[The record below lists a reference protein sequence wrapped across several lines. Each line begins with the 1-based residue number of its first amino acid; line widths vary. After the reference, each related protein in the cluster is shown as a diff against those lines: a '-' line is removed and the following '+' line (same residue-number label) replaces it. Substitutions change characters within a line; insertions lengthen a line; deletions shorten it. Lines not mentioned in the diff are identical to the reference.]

1 MRTISKRL
9 LILLVLLLASM
20 QLAAEELINFEV
32 TESGMHQV
40 SFEQLQDA
48 GLDILGEPLTNIGL
62 LNKGAAVA
70 VEIVGSTLNPANF
83 GPGAKIRFYGQSID
97 TLYTGTNVY
106 TLVLDATLHTPLQ
119 ARSIPV
125 PARAPTAASYL
136 AKKVFAPQTSYSFVS
151 PDDND
156 PWYAKRM
163 SALQGA
169 TQETVNLE
177 LNDYVPGGNSGSVRA
192 KLNVEVWGA
201 SNIPSSDSDH
211 HLKVSMNGTSLIDEV
226 FDGFSGQRYSA
237 EVQSLNVGNN
247 EVTLELPLDQG
258 VDFDVVN
265 LNSVEV
271 QYPRG
276 FVAQDNKLS
285 FVSRFTKFLL
295 RGFTTDTLLVYV
307 IEDGTISRIDN
318 TAISG
323 RCQIGGSCSVIFGG
337 SGQVAEYF
345 ALDENEFIEPELA
358 YLPVQAD
365 IRSDQAEYLI
375 ITHPDFIAE
384 AGEQDQLARLVTS
397 LEEQFS
403 SVALVDVEQIY
414 AQFANHIFDPTA
426 IRDYIEFSRDNLGTQ
441 MVLLVGGDIYDYR
454 NFENEDARS
463 FIPSLYVATD
473 DLIRFAPVDPKYVD
487 FNDDNVPDLPIGR
500 LPVRTMQELKVLIDK
515 REDYLTRSYQDTAV
529 FAADGFSDLE
539 QYSFTQ
545 DAELVRQDYFSDWNV
560 TSAYVDSIGVRG
572 ARQTITSSINSGV
585 SLTSFFGHS
594 SISQWSFDGL
604 FNGFDVVNLQNQ
616 GRPTVVTQWGCWNTY
631 HVNPNED
638 SMGHRFMMEGDR
650 GAVAVMGATTLT
662 SAHNER
668 LLADLVFQ
676 RMSQG
681 MPLGIA
687 ITEAKAEFALSRPD
701 ALDVLLGW
709 TLLGMPELR
718 L

>member
-1 MRTISKRL
+1 M
-9 LILLVLLLASM
+9 
-20 QLAAEELINFEV
+20 
-32 TESGMHQV
+32 
-40 SFEQLQDA
+40 
-48 GLDILGEPLTNIGL
+48 
-62 LNKGAAVA
+62 
-70 VEIVGSTLNPANF
+70 
-83 GPGAKIRFYGQSID
+83 
-97 TLYTGTNVY
+97 
-106 TLVLDATLHTPLQ
+106 
-119 ARSIPV
+119 
-125 PARAPTAASYL
+125 
-136 AKKVFAPQTSYSFVS
+136 
-151 PDDND
+151 
-156 PWYAKRM
+156 
-163 SALQGA
+163 
-169 TQETVNLE
+169 
-177 LNDYVPGGNSGSVRA
+177 
-192 KLNVEVWGA
+192 
-201 SNIPSSDSDH
+201 
-211 HLKVSMNGTSLIDEV
+211 
-226 FDGFSGQRYSA
+226 
-237 EVQSLNVGNN
+237 
-247 EVTLELPLDQG
+247 
-258 VDFDVVN
+258 
-265 LNSVEV
+265 
-271 QYPRG
+271 
-276 FVAQDNKLS
+276 
-285 FVSRFTKFLL
+285 
-295 RGFTTDTLLVYV
+295 
-307 IEDGTISRIDN
+307 
-318 TAISG
+318 
-323 RCQIGGSCSVIFGG
+323 
-337 SGQVAEYF
+337 
-345 ALDENEFIEPELA
+345 
-358 YLPVQAD
+358 
-365 IRSDQAEYLI
+365 I

-515 REDYLTRSYQDTAV
+515 REDYLTRSYQNTAV

-681 MPLGIA
+681 MPLGTA